1 MNCHLVPANG
11 PSILAKETC
20 PPNGLGFPHERPS
33 CPQRSIFFLAEGL
46 PAARPTRIREAL
58 RAALRSAESPA
69 GFLLSLSG
77 DAWAVCCVADQWLL
91 KMRSIFKDV
100 CMRVCV
106 WIGVCLYVS
115 VSVRVC
121 VSACVRVHFCKCVCV
136 GVCVSVC
143 LCPEKGP
150 RAPPPRRGGKGQV
163 GMRFGA
169 SSKGF

>member
-1 MNCHLVPANG
+1 MDLV
-11 PSILAKETC
+11 
-20 PPNGLGFPHERPS
+20 
-33 CPQRSIFFLAEGL
+33 FLTRDL
-46 PAARPTRIREAL
+46 PARRGASLSRRRPTCARPTWIREAL

-100 CMRVCV
+100 CIRVCDGRSV
-106 WIGVCLYVS
+106 FVCGCKCKC
-115 VSVRVC
+115 VC
-121 VSACVRVHFCKCVCV
+121 ECVRPCALLCVCV
-136 GVCVSVC
+136 GVCVSAC